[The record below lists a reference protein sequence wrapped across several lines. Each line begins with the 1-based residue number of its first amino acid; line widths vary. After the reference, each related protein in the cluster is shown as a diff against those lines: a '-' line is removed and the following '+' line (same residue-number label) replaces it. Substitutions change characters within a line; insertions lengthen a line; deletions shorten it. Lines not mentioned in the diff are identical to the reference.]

1 MAAIDEVKVGR
12 AEHPL
17 HHHVQD
23 IAFGHLAQK
32 PAKHFALF
40 TWGSVFCGVLLIM
53 NWVIFYEQG
62 PR

>member
-32 PAKHFALF
+32 PLNISHYLLGEAFFAEC
-40 TWGSVFCGVLLIM
+40 S
-53 NWVIFYEQG
+53 
-62 PR
+62 